1 LPIIDAE
8 HDPPGSL
15 PSSSGSPFSMSISSK
30 LCRLA
35 VLKMSRDNALSLGH
49 RWVKGLPG
57 RKWFLLVCKLRE
69 FELINFQLW
78 DVDSPF
84 VTAIP
89 VLFKHLWSVMRCHIR
104 PSMTCWKQAP
114 SMTESEALQIL
125 LGFLQVSLEGIVAV
139 ILQQLWRKKLI
150 EHAYPWN
157 FWLRRWHL
165 RDLLLCGWVDLCSGS
180 LCLLRGA
187 HSIERWGL
195 EVHDSDSAV
204 VGVLGCREVSM
215 SMIDGFGMLQH
226 WGQRGQEAFGQEKAV
241 LVHASRYL

>member
-1 LPIIDAE
+1 MT
-8 HDPPGSL
+8 HPGAYLHLLGVHSPCRFL
-15 PSSSGSPFSMSISSK
+15 QNFAGLLSWECQETMLCPLGIAGWRGYLVANGFCWCANSGNLNSSIFNCGMSTAHLLLQFLSYSS
-30 LCRLA
+30 
-35 VLKMSRDNALSLGH
+35 
-49 RWVKGLPG
+49 
-57 RKWFLLVCKLRE
+57 
-69 FELINFQLW
+69 I
-78 DVDSPF
+78 
-84 VTAIP
+84 
-89 VLFKHLWSVMRCHIR
+89 HLWSVMRCHIR

-125 LGFLQVSLEGIVAV
+125 LGFLQVSLEGIVAA